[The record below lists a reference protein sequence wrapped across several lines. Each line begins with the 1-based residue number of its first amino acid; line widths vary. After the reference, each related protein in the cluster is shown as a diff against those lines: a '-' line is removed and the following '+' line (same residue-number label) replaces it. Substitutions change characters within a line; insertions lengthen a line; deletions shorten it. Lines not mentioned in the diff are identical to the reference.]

1 MCHKTVI
8 NGTPLT
14 FDYLTINVALI
25 LKVLE
30 VIFYADKTHN
40 RPFQGVFRGGQ
51 DNFDPK
57 IVLSARRL
65 CKLKIPCAFL
75 LFGT

>member
-40 RPFQGVFRGGQ
+40 RPFQGVF
-51 DNFDPK
+51 
-57 IVLSARRL
+57 
-65 CKLKIPCAFL
+65 
-75 LFGT
+75 